1 MATTE
6 RWHCAEVAGGVGVHV
21 HLRWH
26 RPLAAR
32 VRDER
37 IANRLERA
45 LRRDGRLDGGAVEE
59 RDVGKAQTALTATTS
74 RSSAVFASSKSI
86 VVFGS

>member
-1 MATTE
+1 MASAE
-6 RWHCAEVAGGVGVHV
+6 RRHRAEVAGGVRVDV
-21 HLRWH
+21 DLRRH
-26 RPLAAR
+26 RPLAVR

-37 IANRLERA
+37 IAHGLECA
-45 LRRDGRLDGGAVEE
+45 LRRNGFLDGGAVEE
-59 RDVGKAQTALTATTS
+59 RDVGNAQTALTATTS